1 MTGNKNT
8 SGMEIDDDGNVVVY
22 ESERDKERRFRKER
36 LESIRECI
44 TDTNYDPSAAS
55 RLIAIEIARVA
66 EDLGDCMGDGPMD
79 TIKLKIYEQQLKALR
94 ELGKQLTDADT
105 LSKKDVL
112 NFDGPKFQYVL
123 GIIVDNFLQ
132 SLKEAGVPEDLR
144 ASIMK
149 HYRDRMQM
157 SEQIIRKETARIDSN
172 KSK

>member
-8 SGMEIDDDGNVVVY
+8 SGMEIDEDGNVIVY
-22 ESERDKERRFRKER
+22 ESEKDKERRYRKER
-36 LESIRECI
+36 LENIRVRI
-44 TDTNYDPSAAS
+44 TDTNYDPAEAS
-55 RLIAIEIARVA
+55 RLIAIEMARVA
-66 EDLGDCMGDGPMD
+66 EDLSEIVGDGTMD
-79 TIKLKIYEQQLKALR
+79 TLKLKVYEQQLRALR

-123 GIIVDNFLQ
+123 GVIVDNFVQ
-132 SLKEAGVPEDLR
+132 ALKEAGVPEDMR

-157 SEQIIRKETARIDSN
+157 SEQNIRKETARIDSN